1 MCSKMGQKLLG
12 EKLGIIVNFAK
23 VRLVG
28 TANHAM
34 SIAAQN

>member
-1 MCSKMGQKLLG
+1 MEQKPLG
-12 EKLGIIVNFAK
+12 GKLGVGVNFAK